1 MTLNYPNYPKHIVGK
16 SNFKKIDNVGFLKHR
31 GFFIG
36 RTTSIDANPF
46 SINAVKDSF
55 AEGKEVKASTV
66 KNGISVNLI
75 SIYKKNDM
83 KFFPIED
90 KNNPR
95 FHVPFIQNSDGCLPQ
110 IEEYKYNKAQRYY
123 GFKISQIQDFEI
135 SFVYKANGIIPTDK
149 IRFKIEHSPTMCNF
163 WHFNIS
169 VWGQD
174 SISKKWIKLECPMV
188 VSNSTFKKL
197 AIAAFPFMA
206 KKIVEPK
213 VMRSRKFN
221 KKYYTE

>member
-16 SNFKKIDNVGFLKHR
+16 SNFKKIDNVSFLKHR

-46 SINAVKDSF
+46 SINAIKDSF

-110 IEEYKYNKAQRYY
+110 IGEYKYNKAQRYY

-135 SFVYKANGIIPTDK
+135 SFAYMAKSITTTNK
-149 IRFKIEHSPTMCNF
+149 IRLMMEHCPTMCNF
-163 WHFNIS
+163 WHFNINI
-169 VWGQD
+169 WGQNASSMEWMKLNSD
-174 SISKKWIKLECPMV
+174 IISNK
-188 VSNSTFKKL
+188 TFEKI
-197 AIAAFPFMA
+197 AIAALPILA

-213 VMRSRKFN
+213 VMRARKLN
-221 KKYYTE
+221 KKYYMD